1 MGVMLRRDRTYSI
14 TRPWVG
20 TYVGNVSVSRTIYE
34 TTVKP
39 RNYAAH
45 WFFR

>member
-20 TYVGNVSVSRTIYE
+20 TYVGSVSRTIYE

-39 RNYAAH
+39 RNYAVH
-45 WFFR
+45 WFIR